1 MSPEVRLIFAD
12 WSPPPLLTA
21 GIVLTAG
28 IYVRGW
34 LAIRRTKPALFTKI
48 RLLSFVLG
56 LLTIWF
62 SVASPLDG
70 FADVM
75 LSAHMVEHLLLMSVA
90 PPLLLMGYPS
100 VPLLRGLPGWFVRY
114 ALAFPLRSQFFRT
127 IGHFLVNPAVAWLLM
142 NLLFLGWHI
151 PAAYDFALEHEYWHE
166 FEHACFLGSSILFW
180 WPIIRPWPTN
190 VHALGWYLLLYLAG
204 ADIVNTA
211 LSAFLA
217 FCDRPVY
224 SFYLTQPNPFHL
236 MPLSDQALGS
246 VIMWVFGSS
255 VFLIP
260 VVLITAKLL
269 RQAPALGRP
278 VQIAPNPGRVSRA

>member
-1 MSPEVRLIFAD
+1 MSLEVRLISAS
-12 WSPPPLLTA
+12 WTPPPLFSA

-28 IYVRGW
+28 IYLRGW
-34 LAIRRTKPALFTKI
+34 FAIRRTRAALFTRM

-56 LLTIWF
+56 LITIWL

-100 VPLLRGLPGWFVRY
+100 VPLLRGLPGWFVEHC
-114 ALAFPLRSQFFRT
+114 LAFLIKRQSLRTF
-127 IGHFLVNPAVAWLLM
+127 GHFLVTPPVAWLLM
-142 NLLFLGWHI
+142 NLVFLGWHI
-151 PAAYDFALEHEYWHE
+151 PWAYDFALEHEDWHV
-166 FEHACFLGSSILFW
+166 FEHACFLGSSIIFW
-180 WPIIRPWPTN
+180 WPIIRAWPTKRR
-190 VHALGWYLLLYLAG
+190 AWGWYLLPYLAG
-204 ADIVNTA
+204 ADIINTA

-224 SFYLTQPNPFHL
+224 TFYLRQSNPFHL
-236 MPLSDQALGS
+236 APQSDQALGA

-255 VFLIP
+255 IFLIP

-269 RQAPALGRP
+269 RRDP
-278 VQIAPNPGRVSRA
+278 VLDRLVESTPCSARFMK